1 MAQRRVRFTTA
12 LNSYVHDQGS
22 EGTCYAHA
30 VATLVVDALR
40 RLGVPAQSAPL
51 RSTVLEELVARFGNE
66 GAIVPTVLDW
76 ALRTYVRPHS
86 DEAECEE
93 LETTD
98 AVMEVL
104 EQAEGKVVMDFR
116 MSCSQW
122 AHFEAFFRAEPM
134 GILSA
139 GALGDPHGRI
149 SGHAVVIEGSED
161 YSHGGA
167 NVPAHHFWRFK
178 NSWGGQHADAG
189 FYHVA
194 RDALPGVRFFAIDVP
209 VRHRRFRE
217 LFLPGSRPD
226 RTLDLRGALALSS
239 DKVGEGSFGT
249 IFRASPHP
257 APEPAVRERLLARAA
272 RDALPASMAV
282 KAVPRADR
290 AHALIEE
297 MRHLTTL
304 QHPCVVKVLGF
315 TLDRSGR
322 WALVMPLYE
331 LGSLSHPRPG
341 ALVTRS
347 ALPRIL
353 HCVATALQ
361 HVHDAGYIHGDVK
374 ESNVLL
380 HMDRHA
386 GPDKVLCGVLAD
398 FGSIQRIDAPRKLA
412 RVGTSVFR
420 DPRVRSGDYGSE
432 IDVYAFGCV
441 LAGTAVR
448 VVHTDASLL
457 SQLGELAE
465 RCKASAW
472 QQRPEAFGL
481 MLELAQIVNQ
491 QPLRGGHVRPGAGI
505 DGLVALAEQMARNR
519 SRLSSTGSELHAVMA
534 PPPLPRPLEVP
545 TDVPSD
551 LDEVD
556 RAHVVYVSRAKYHHR
571 SCPMIESWHRSS
583 RTEFEKQTFEYVA
596 PRVRFKP
603 CSSCAHHFRFRFNVF
618 PRPRGAVQAYPALNR
633 PAPYPMDDIGTPPW
647 YARILEPTGDDDHP
661 ERSTLGP
668 LHVDDA
674 FEARAEALRYLCDLS
689 GAYKCALRD
698 PVGQMTEYEEHP
710 APPARAR
717 DGSGGMDIRFETPA
731 GDAVC
736 VKIRPFSVAMERG
749 WPLQGDADRPDPHAE
764 RWSEDDDFSDDDGEY
779 PELAESTSARWG
791 KHKGTEEDV
800 TRVMRENQ
808 IFWGASR
815 VGRNGFDLLEDYKRH
830 PDRVLNFL
838 RSRGVSIRL

>member
-1 MAQRRVRFTTA
+1 MAQRRVRFTAA

-51 RSTVLEELVARFGNE
+51 RSTVLEELVARFGKE

-226 RTLDLRGALALSS
+226 RTFDLRGALALSS

-448 VVHTDASLL
+448 VVHTDASLQ

-491 QPLRGGHVRPGAGI
+491 QPLRGGH
-505 DGLVALAEQMARNR
+505 
-519 SRLSSTGSELHAVMA
+519 
-534 PPPLPRPLEVP
+534 VP

-661 ERSTLGP
+661 ETITLGP

-698 PVGQMTEYEEHP
+698 P
-710 APPARAR
+710 
-717 DGSGGMDIRFETPA
+717 TPA

-764 RWSEDDDFSDDDGEY
+764 RWSEDDDFSDGDGEY

-800 TRVMRENQ
+800 TRVMTENQ